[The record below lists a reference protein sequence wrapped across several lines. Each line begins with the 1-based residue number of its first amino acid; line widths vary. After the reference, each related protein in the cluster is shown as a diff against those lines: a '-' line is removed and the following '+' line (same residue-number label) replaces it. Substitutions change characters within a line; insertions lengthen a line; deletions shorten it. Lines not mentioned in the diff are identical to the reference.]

1 MLGFVAVL
9 AFASLGALSGCQS
22 SNIHGQ
28 TLYSVSSWDGGGYN
42 SGEVSTITFGRNDD
56 SFHYVSEKGEIT
68 GTWSDEE
75 GDIVLTS
82 TLGSVETLER
92 LDDGSGYEVLG
103 GEEAF
108 GTRFYP
114 SEEEAEAYS
123 DGYISDAAQR
133 VRGILESAKF
143 TTISDGNRR
152 TKDETIS
159 FLDGTAA
166 FTKGEY
172 EQEGYLFLAGPSEGD
187 WTASDHSGE
196 YDVTVDDMTRSSVPA
211 SAQYTGTLTLDG
223 KSVDYKLRVREN
235 GQLELD
241 IEGLTFTSEK

>member
-9 AFASLGALSGCQS
+9 AFASMAALSGCQS
-22 SNIHGQ
+22 NSIHGQ
-28 TLYSVSSWDGGGYN
+28 MLYSVSSWDGGGYN
-42 SGEVSTITFGRNDD
+42 AGEVSTITFGRDDD

-68 GTWSDEE
+68 GTWSDEN

-103 GEEAF
+103 DEEVF
-108 GTRFYP
+108 GTRFYS
-114 SEEEAEAYS
+114 SEEDAKAYS
-123 DGYISDAAQR
+123 DGYISGASQR
-133 VRGILESAKF
+133 VCGVLESTEF
-143 TTISDGNRR
+143 NVFSDTNRR
-152 TKDETIS
+152 IKDEAIS
-159 FLDGTAA
+159 FVDGTAA

-172 EQEGYLFLAGPSEGD
+172 EQEGYLFLAGPSSDD

-211 SAQYTGTLTLDG
+211 SAQYKGTLTIDG
-223 KSVDYKLRVREN
+223 QSVDYRLRVREN
-235 GQLELD
+235 GQVELD